1 MNRKGQVLVSFLL
14 ILPLLLILLVFIVD
28 MGLMKVNERKVE
40 HVIKEAITYELKSS
54 EISDSRVNDYIKN
67 NLSDIKD
74 INIVVGTDN
83 IKVSVS
89 VYKKSIFN
97 SLIKNKNYTIN
108 KSYYGYKENDKIK
121 IIKENGYG
129 N

>member
-1 MNRKGQVLVSFLL
+1 MNRNGQVLVSFLL
-14 ILPLLLILLVFIVD
+14 ILPLLLIILVFVVD

-74 INIVVGTDN
+74 VNIVVGIDN
-83 IKVSVS
+83 IKVSVR

-97 SLIKNKNYTIN
+97 SLIKNKNYTIS

-121 IIKENGYG
+121 VIKENGYG

>member
-1 MNRKGQVLVSFLL
+1 MNRNGQVLVSFLL
-14 ILPLLLILLVFIVD
+14 ILPLLLIILVFVVD
-28 MGLMKVNERKVE
+28 MGLMKVSVRKVE

-74 INIVVGTDN
+74 VNVVVGTDN

-97 SLIKNKNYTIN
+97 SLIKNKNYTIS

>member
-1 MNRKGQVLVSFLL
+1 MNRNGQVLVSFLL
-14 ILPLLLILLVFIVD
+14 ILPLLLIILVFVVD
-28 MGLMKVNERKVE
+28 MGLMKVSVRKVE

-97 SLIKNKNYTIN
+97 SLIKNKNYTIS

-121 IIKENGYG
+121 IIK
-129 N
+129 

>member
-14 ILPLLLILLVFIVD
+14 VLPLLLILLVFVVD
-28 MGLMKVNERKVE
+28 MGLMKVDERKVE
-40 HVIKEAITYELKSS
+40 HVIKEAINYELKSS
-54 EISDSRVNDYIKN
+54 EINDLRVNDYIRN

-74 INIVVGTDN
+74 VNVVVGTDN

-97 SLIKNKNYTIN
+97 SLIKNKNYTIS

>member
-1 MNRKGQVLVSFLL
+1 MNRNGQVLVSFLL
-14 ILPLLLILLVFIVD
+14 VLPLLLILLVFIVD
-28 MGLMKVNERKVE
+28 MGLMKVDERKVE
-40 HVIKEAITYELKSS
+40 HVIKEAINYELKSS
-54 EISDSRVNDYIKN
+54 EINDLRVNNYIRN
-67 NLSDIKD
+67 NLSDIRD
-74 INIVVGTDN
+74 VNVVVGTDN

-97 SLIKNKNYTIN
+97 SLIKNKNYTIS

>member
-1 MNRKGQVLVSFLL
+1 MNRNGQVLVSFLL
-14 ILPLLLILLVFIVD
+14 ILPLLLIILVFIVD

-74 INIVVGTDN
+74 VNIVVGTDN
-83 IKVSVS
+83 IKVSVR

-97 SLIKNKNYTIN
+97 SLIKNKNYTIS

>member
-14 ILPLLLILLVFIVD
+14 VLPLLLILLVFVVD
-28 MGLMKVNERKVE
+28 MGLMKVDERKVE
-40 HVIKEAITYELKSS
+40 HVIKEAINYELKSS
-54 EISDSRVNDYIKN
+54 EINDLRVNNYIRN
-67 NLSDIKD
+67 NLSDIRD
-74 INIVVGTDN
+74 VNVVVGTDN

-97 SLIKNKNYTIN
+97 SLIKNKNYTIS

>member
-1 MNRKGQVLVSFLL
+1 MNRNGQVLVSFLL

-54 EISDSRVNDYIKN
+54 SISDSRVNGYIKN

-74 INIVVGTDN
+74 VNIVVGTDN

-97 SLIKNKNYTIN
+97 SLIKNKNYTIS

>member
-28 MGLMKVNERKVE
+28 MGLMKVSVRKVE

-74 INIVVGTDN
+74 VNIIVGTDN

-97 SLIKNKNYTIN
+97 SLIKNKNYTIS

>member
-1 MNRKGQVLVSFLL
+1 MNRNGQVLVSFLL
-14 ILPLLLILLVFIVD
+14 ILPLLLIILVFVVD
-28 MGLMKVNERKVE
+28 MGLMKVSVRKVE

-74 INIVVGTDN
+74 VNIIVGTDN

-97 SLIKNKNYTIN
+97 SLIKNKNYTIS

>member
-14 ILPLLLILLVFIVD
+14 VLPLLLILLVFVVD

-40 HVIKEAITYELKSS
+40 HVIKEAINYELKSS
-54 EISDSRVNDYIKN
+54 EINDLRVNNYIRN
-67 NLSDIKD
+67 NLSDIRD
-74 INIVVGTDN
+74 VNVVVGTDN

-97 SLIKNKNYTIN
+97 SLIKNKNYTIS

>member
-14 ILPLLLILLVFIVD
+14 ILPLLLIILVFVVD
-28 MGLMKVNERKVE
+28 MGLMKVSVRKVE
-40 HVIKEAITYELKSS
+40 HVVKEAITYELKSAS
-54 EISDSRVNDYIKN
+54 ISDSRVNDYIKN

-74 INIVVGTDN
+74 VNIVVGTDN

-97 SLIKNKNYTIN
+97 SLIKNKNYTIS

>member
-1 MNRKGQVLVSFLL
+1 MNRNGQVLVSFLL
-14 ILPLLLILLVFIVD
+14 ILPLLLIILVFVVD

-67 NLSDIKD
+67 NLSDIKGV
-74 INIVVGTDN
+74 NIVVGTDN
-83 IKVSVS
+83 IKVSVR

-97 SLIKNKNYTIN
+97 SLIKNKNYTIS

>member
-1 MNRKGQVLVSFLL
+1 MNRNGQVLVSFLL
-14 ILPLLLILLVFIVD
+14 ILPLLLIILVFVVD
-28 MGLMKVNERKVE
+28 MGLMKVSVRKVE

-97 SLIKNKNYTIN
+97 SLIKNKNYTIS

>member
-28 MGLMKVNERKVE
+28 MGLMKVNERKIE
-40 HVIKEAITYELKSS
+40 HVIKEAINYELKSS
-54 EISDSRVNDYIKN
+54 EINDLRVNNYIRN
-67 NLSDIKD
+67 NLSDIRD
-74 INIVVGTDN
+74 VNVVVGTDN

-97 SLIKNKNYTIN
+97 SLIKNKNYTIS

>member
-28 MGLMKVNERKVE
+28 MGLMKVSVRKVE

-74 INIVVGTDN
+74 VNIVVGTDN

-97 SLIKNKNYTIN
+97 SLIKNKNYTIS

>member
-1 MNRKGQVLVSFLL
+1 MNRNGQVLVSFLL
-14 ILPLLLILLVFIVD
+14 ILPLLLIILVFVVD

-74 INIVVGTDN
+74 VNIVVGTDN
-83 IKVSVS
+83 IKVSVR

-97 SLIKNKNYTIN
+97 SLIKNKNYTIS

>member
-14 ILPLLLILLVFIVD
+14 VLPLLLIILVFVVD
-28 MGLMKVNERKVE
+28 MGLMKVSVRKVE
-40 HVIKEAITYELKSS
+40 HVIKESITYELKSS
-54 EISDSRVNDYIKN
+54 SISDSRVNDYIKN
-67 NLSDIKD
+67 NLSDIREV
-74 INIVVGTDN
+74 NVVVGTDN

-97 SLIKNKNYTIN
+97 SLIKNKNYTIS

-121 IIKENGYG
+121 IIK
-129 N
+129 

>member
-1 MNRKGQVLVSFLL
+1 MNRNGQVLVSFLL
-14 ILPLLLILLVFIVD
+14 VLPLLLIILVFVVD
-28 MGLMKVNERKVE
+28 MGLLKVSVRKVE

-74 INIVVGTDN
+74 VNIIVGTDN

-97 SLIKNKNYTIN
+97 SLIKNKNYTIS

>member
-14 ILPLLLILLVFIVD
+14 ILPLLLIILVFVVD
-28 MGLMKVNERKVE
+28 MGLMKVSVRKVE

-54 EISDSRVNDYIKN
+54 SISDSRVNDYIKN

-74 INIVVGTDN
+74 VNIVVGTDN

-97 SLIKNKNYTIN
+97 SLIKNKNYTIS
-108 KSYYGYKENDKIK
+108 KSYYGYKENDKIN

>member
-28 MGLMKVNERKVE
+28 MGLMKVSVRKVE

-97 SLIKNKNYTIN
+97 SLIKNKNYTIS

>member
-14 ILPLLLILLVFIVD
+14 VLPLLLIILVFVVD
-28 MGLMKVNERKVE
+28 MGLMKVSVRKVE
-40 HVIKEAITYELKSS
+40 HVIKESITYELKSS
-54 EISDSRVNDYIKN
+54 SISDSRVNDYIKN
-67 NLSDIKD
+67 NLSDIREV
-74 INIVVGTDN
+74 NVVVGTDN

-97 SLIKNKNYTIN
+97 SLIKNKNYTIS

>member
-14 ILPLLLILLVFIVD
+14 VLPLLLILLVFIVD
-28 MGLMKVNERKVE
+28 MGLMKVDERKVE
-40 HVIKEAITYELKSS
+40 HVIKEAINYELKSS
-54 EISDSRVNDYIKN
+54 EINDLRVNNYIRN
-67 NLSDIKD
+67 NLSDIRD
-74 INIVVGTDN
+74 VNVVVGTDN

-97 SLIKNKNYTIN
+97 SLIKNKNYTIS

>member
-28 MGLMKVNERKVE
+28 MGLMKVSVRKVE
-40 HVIKEAITYELKSS
+40 HVIKEAINYELKSS

-83 IKVSVS
+83 LKVSVS

-97 SLIKNKNYTIN
+97 SLIKNKNYTIS

>member
-1 MNRKGQVLVSFLL
+1 MNRNGQVLVSFLL
-14 ILPLLLILLVFIVD
+14 VLPLLLILLVFIVD
-28 MGLMKVNERKVE
+28 MGLMKVDERKVE
-40 HVIKEAITYELKSS
+40 HVIKEAINYELKSS
-54 EISDSRVNDYIKN
+54 EINDLRVNDYIRN
-67 NLSDIKD
+67 NLSDIRD
-74 INIVVGTDN
+74 VNVVVGTDN

-97 SLIKNKNYTIN
+97 SLIKNKNYTIS

>member
-1 MNRKGQVLVSFLL
+1 MNRNGQVLVSFLL

-28 MGLMKVNERKVE
+28 MGLMKVDERKVE
-40 HVIKEAITYELKSS
+40 HVIKEAINYELKSS
-54 EISDSRVNDYIKN
+54 EINDLRVNNYIRN
-67 NLSDIKD
+67 NLSDIRD
-74 INIVVGTDN
+74 VNVVVGTDN
-83 IKVSVS
+83 IKVSVR

-97 SLIKNKNYTIN
+97 SLIKNKNYTIS